1 MNTIVFD
8 IETNTISDF
17 RSLLGL
23 KTIHCIAIAENGGD
37 PEILPTEEALERL
50 RLADVIVGHNI
61 QSFDLRAIRR
71 LYPSW
76 SPEGLVRDT
85 LVLARMLWPDIGNED
100 YARIPDF
107 PSKLAG
113 KHSLKAWGIRL
124 GILKGDF
131 AEEGSWDEFTPEMAE
146 YCKQDVRVTQALWQ
160 RIDKEDP
167 PVSPVVREHDF
178 AEIISQQERNG
189 FAFNV
194 DAANRLHAD
203 LLIERDRLKRELE
216 SLFPPEVVKMKTPA
230 YYTNPLTGQR
240 FERKKDAPA
249 SARIALIA
257 GPAKEKHIPFN
268 PGSRDQIAKGL
279 KDRHGWD
286 PVVFTDTGKPKVD
299 ETVLKE
305 LDYPEAKLMV
315 EYLTV
320 VKRLGQVADGGAA
333 WILLEKDGRLHG
345 RVNPCGAVTGRCTHS
360 GPNVAQ
366 VPRVG
371 APWGDRCR
379 ALFTV
384 PRGYRLVG
392 VDASQLELRC
402 LAHYTHQ
409 FDGGTYTKEILDGD
423 IHTTNQEAAGL
434 PTRDQAKTFIYALC
448 YGAGDAKIGKILG
461 GGQEEGSQMKATFF
475 SRMPALKKVLDGIK
489 YKLQTSDHLIGIDGR
504 KLRIRSEHSALNT
517 LLQSAGA
524 IAMKEATC
532 ILHHQLRKRGYT
544 LKEVMQ
550 VAHIHDEIQ
559 LQVREDLADDV
570 GKLAVNSIIQAGT
583 VLGFRCPLD
592 GEYRTGSNWAETH

>member
-1 MNTIVFD
+1 MHTVIFD

-17 RSLLGL
+17 RTLLGL

-37 PEILPTEEALERL
+37 PEILPTEEALEKL
-50 RLADVIVGHNI
+50 RLADVIVGHNV
-61 QSFDLRAIRR
+61 QSFDIRAIQR
-71 LYPSW
+71 LYPDW
-76 SPEGLVRDT
+76 KPEGVVRDT
-85 LVLARMLWPDIGNED
+85 LVMCRMLWPDIANED
-100 YARIPDF
+100 FARLDF
-107 PSKLAG
+107 PTKLAG
-113 KHSLKAWGIRL
+113 KHSLKAWGVRL

-131 AEEGSWDEFTPEMAE
+131 GEEGSWEEFTPEMAE

-160 RIDKEDP
+160 RIEKEDP

-178 AEIISQQERNG
+178 AAIISQQERNG

-203 LLIERDRLKRELE
+203 LLIEKDRLKRSLE
-216 SLFPPEVVKMKTPA
+216 SMFPVEVVKMKTPA
-230 YYTNPLTGQR
+230 YYTNPIDGR
-240 FERKKDAPA
+240 RYEKKKDAPT
-249 SARIALIA
+249 SMRCVLIA
-257 GPAKEKHIPFN
+257 GPVKEKRTPFN

-279 KDRHGWD
+279 KERYGWE
-286 PVVFTDTGKPKVD
+286 PTVFTDTGKPKVD
-299 ETVLKE
+299 EAVLKE
-305 LDYPEAKLMV
+305 LDYPEAKLLV
-315 EYLTV
+315 EYLTTA
-320 VKRLGQVADGGAA
+320 KRLGQVADGDAA
-333 WILLEKDGRLHG
+333 WISLERNGRIYG

-384 PRGYRLVG
+384 PKGYRLVG

-402 LAHYTHQ
+402 LAHYTYQ
-409 FDGGTYTKEILDGD
+409 FDDGKYADEILDGD
-423 IHTTNQEAAGL
+423 IHTVNQEAAGL

-461 GGQEEGSQMKATFF
+461 GGKEEGRQMKDTFF
-475 SRMPALKKVLDGIK
+475 TRMPALKKVLDGIK
-489 YKLQTSDHLIGIDGR
+489 YKLQTYDHLIGIDGR

-524 IAMKEATC
+524 IAMKEAT
-532 ILHHQLRKRGYT
+532 ILLHRYLRRAGLT
-544 LKEVMQ
+544 AGEVMQ

-570 GKLAVNSIIQAGT
+570 GTLAVQSIVDAGT
-583 VLGFRCPLD
+583 NLGFRCPLN
-592 GEYRTGSNWAETH
+592 GEYHTGSNWAETH

>member
-1 MNTIVFD
+1 MNTIIFD

-17 RSLLGL
+17 RTLLGL
-23 KTIHCIAIAENGGD
+23 KTIHCIALAENGGE

-61 QSFDLRAIRR
+61 QSFDIRAIQR
-71 LYPSW
+71 LYPDW
-76 SPEGLVRDT
+76 KPEGVVRDT
-85 LVLARMLWPDIGNED
+85 LVMARMLWPDIANED
-100 YARIPDF
+100 YSRLDF
-107 PSKLAG
+107 PTKLAG
-113 KHSLKAWGIRL
+113 KHSLKAWGVRL

-131 AEEGSWDEFTPEMAE
+131 AEEGSWDEFTPEMAD

-160 RIDKEDP
+160 RIEKEDP
-167 PVSPVVREHDF
+167 PESPVVREHDF

-194 DAANRLHAD
+194 EGARHLHAD
-203 LLIERDRLKRELE
+203 LLAEKDRLRRQLE
-216 SLFPPEVVKMKTPA
+216 SMFPPEVVKMKTPS
-230 YYTNPLTGQR
+230 YYTNPLDGRQ
-240 FERKKDAPA
+240 FERKKDAP
-249 SARIALIA
+249 SSVRTILIA
-257 GPAKEKHIPFN
+257 GPPRQREIPFN

-279 KDRHGWD
+279 KDRYGWE
-286 PVVFTDTGKPKVD
+286 PTVFTDTGKPKVD
-299 ETVLKE
+299 EAVLKD

-320 VKRLGQVADGGAA
+320 AKRLGQLADGDAA
-333 WILLEKDGRLHG
+333 WMLLESDGRIYG

-371 APWGDRCR
+371 APWGERCR

-384 PRGYRLVG
+384 PMGHRLVG

-402 LAHYTHQ
+402 LAHYTFP
-409 FDGGTYTKEILDGD
+409 FDDGAYTKEILSGD
-423 IHTTNQEAAGL
+423 IHTVNQEAAGL

-448 YGAGDAKIGKILG
+448 YGAGDEKIGKILG
-461 GGQEEGSQMKATFF
+461 GGREEGKEMKATFF
-475 SRMPALKKVLDGIK
+475 SRIPALKKVLDGIK
-489 YKLQTSDHLIGIDGR
+489 YRLQTQDHLIGIDGR

-532 ILHHQLRKRGYT
+532 LLHRHLKSRGY
-544 LKEVMQ
+544 LRQEAMQ

-570 GKLAVNSIIQAGT
+570 GLLAVQSIVYAGT
-583 VLGFRCPLD
+583 NLGFRCPLD
-592 GEYRTGSNWAETH
+592 GEYRTGRNWAETH